1 MVVSGGAFRC
11 LFWAAV
17 CKHLETSFYQ
27 LVYGAAERLAIEQHF
42 CFLAQTDEG
51 FLVFRVF
58 SLGNSILTQ
67 LRLNG
72 DSIGF

>member
-1 MVVSGGAFRC
+1 MVVGGGAFRC

-17 CKHLETSFYQ
+17 RKHLETSVYQ
-27 LVYGAAERLAIEQHF
+27 LIYGTAESLAIEQHF
-42 CFLAQTDEG
+42 CFLAKTDEG
-51 FLVFRVF
+51 FLVFHVF
-58 SLGNSILTQ
+58 SLADSILTQ